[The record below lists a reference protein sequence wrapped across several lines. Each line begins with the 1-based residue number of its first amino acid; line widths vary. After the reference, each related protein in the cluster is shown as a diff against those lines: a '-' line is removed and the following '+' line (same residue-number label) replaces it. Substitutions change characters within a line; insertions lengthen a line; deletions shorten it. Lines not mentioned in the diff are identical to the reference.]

1 MDIPKY
7 IRLCLVQREIS
18 EAALAARLNTTRQ
31 NLNAKMNR
39 HSLRESDLNEI
50 ADMLGAEVS
59 LKFIDKA
66 TGKPII

>member
-1 MDIPKY
+1 MNFPKY
-7 IRLCLVQREIS
+7 IRLCLVQKEIS
-18 EAALAARLNTTRQ
+18 EAELAYRLNTTRQ

-39 HSLRESDLNEI
+39 HSLRESDLDAIAEI
-50 ADMLGAEVS
+50 LGAEVS

>member
-7 IRLCLVQREIS
+7 IRLCLAQKEIS
-18 EAALAARLNTTRQ
+18 EAELAARLNTTRQ
-31 NLNAKMNR
+31 NLNLKMKR
-39 HSLRESDLNEI
+39 HSLRESDLEEI
-50 ADMLGAEVS
+50 ADALGATVS